1 MAHLARHRRNTR
13 SVLWALMFFG
23 IVVSRA
29 GAQHRFPAST
39 SAQSGLVKVPVID
52 KQDIR
57 FTHVSVNNVRLQT
70 FTWSIVQDQY
80 GFLWFGT
87 VDGLFRHD
95 GYNLK
100 TYRHDA
106 GNPNSLSENF
116 IRSVYRDR
124 SGMLWI
130 ATISGGLDKLDPAKD
145 TFAHYR
151 HDPANQQSLSNDDVY
166 CAYQESGGVLWV
178 GTADGLDRLDL
189 ATGKFSHY
197 KHDARDP

>member
-1 MAHLARHRRNTR
+1 MAHSRYRRIVRT
-13 SVLWALMFFG
+13 VLGTLMLCCVTASG
-23 IVVSRA
+23 A
-29 GAQHRFPAST
+29 GAQDRTQP
-39 SAQSGLVKVPVID
+39 QRLVDSGIVKLPIVD

-57 FTHVSVNNVRLQT
+57 FTRVSTNNVRLQT

-145 TFAHYR
+145 TFTHYR
-151 HDPANQQSLSNDDVY
+151 HDPGNQQSLSNNDVY
-166 CAYQESGGVLWV
+166 CVYQESGGVLV
-178 GTADGLDRLDL
+178 GWNR
-189 ATGKFSHY
+189 
-197 KHDARDP
+197 